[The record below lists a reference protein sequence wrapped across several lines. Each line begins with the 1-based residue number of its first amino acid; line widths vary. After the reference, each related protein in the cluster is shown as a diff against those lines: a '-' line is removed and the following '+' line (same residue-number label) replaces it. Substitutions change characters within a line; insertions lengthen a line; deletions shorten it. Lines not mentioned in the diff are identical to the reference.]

1 MGHEAAIV
9 QRIEGKTIDDKY
21 LELVATEYGEYIVY
35 IDVNAEGIN
44 AIHMDGGEEQ
54 SLQNIKDTMAETTAP
69 FFLAFGK
76 GCAEEDRL
84 PFLIMQLD
92 NTTPLCAILI
102 EGNFAGFGEMESSH
116 PDEWY
121 VSQQYLLPK
130 ITRLA
135 KDYDENQA
143 KIVEYLSDSFNQNE
157 MLKSICPLPGA
168 RCEILFIFGNGQT
181 VNMVKGDLHK
191 RFDWGEVSSAL
202 SYNPAGQSTVL
213 KKITG
218 SLARGT
224 RTAPII
230 TAKPNEPDGKKPDTA
245 IAAAIIKA
253 DAKSDDDRPYILPP
267 GRRCESAL

>member
-168 RCEILFIFGNGQT
+168 RCE
-181 VNMVKGDLHK
+181 
-191 RFDWGEVSSAL
+191 
-202 SYNPAGQSTVL
+202 
-213 KKITG
+213 
-218 SLARGT
+218 
-224 RTAPII
+224 
-230 TAKPNEPDGKKPDTA
+230 
-245 IAAAIIKA
+245 
-253 DAKSDDDRPYILPP
+253 
-267 GRRCESAL
+267 